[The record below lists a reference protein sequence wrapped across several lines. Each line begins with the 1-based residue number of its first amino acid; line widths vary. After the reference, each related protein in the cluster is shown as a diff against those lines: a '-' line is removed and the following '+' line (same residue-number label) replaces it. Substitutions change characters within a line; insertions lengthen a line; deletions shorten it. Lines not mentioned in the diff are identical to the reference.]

1 MSGLPFAALLLC
13 LCITAGQSQQFTITV
28 EHSQINVPVG
38 GDALFSVRPSSKVRS
53 GDWSVNGIL
62 AVWWID
68 QTVSVDNVYKPRA
81 ELFTSNGSLLLKSVN
96 VRDSG
101 EYRVNMVP
109 VSGSQTSATITLR
122 VIGESQQFTITVEH
136 SQINVPVGGDALFS
150 VRPSSMVSRGDWS
163 VNGILAVWWID
174 QTVSVDNVYK
184 TRAELFTS
192 NGSLLLKSVKV
203 RDSGEYRVNMIP
215 VSGSQSSATITLRVI
230 DAELN
235 WQLNGA
241 HLQSGQLLILDNIS
255 VSQTGRYTCEAYN
268 MLTMKKNSSTR
279 EIDVYEPV
287 TGVTVVANDSTPL
300 ENLDTI
306 ALSCDASGPVQA
318 RAWFKDNQPI
328 QENNRIF
335 TSSGKAKLIIISV
348 YRNDA
353 GTYKCIASN
362 SFSSGSG
369 ETYVQ
374 VYYGPEMIRIVPER
388 PVVSNTV
395 SNLTLTCFALS
406 VPWGIYVWYNGNNLL
421 QTGQELRLLSARMV
435 DVGSYTC
442 RVTNRV
448 TNRNS
453 NLTVHVTAEAPKT
466 DDNITLTAGAIVG
479 IVLGL
484 LGMGLIGGVTG
495 WFIARKTSG
504 IKDPPQSK
512 SGRKSTLDTNT
523 VNTPQNYE
531 NFPRNEQGA
540 SHNAQDENSTYMEL
554 NLGDRSVYS
563 DLKR

>member
-13 LCITAGQSQQFTITV
+13 LCITA
-28 EHSQINVPVG
+28 
-38 GDALFSVRPSSKVRS
+38 VRPSSKGRS
-53 GDWSVNGIL
+53 GDWSIYGSL

-122 VIGESQQFTITVEH
+122 VIEPVSNVTV
-136 SQINVPVGGDALFS
+136 
-150 VRPSSMVSRGDWS
+150 
-163 VNGILAVWWID
+163 
-174 QTVSVDNVYK
+174 
-184 TRAELFTS
+184 TS
-192 NGSLLLKSVKV
+192 NAARLI
-203 RDSGEYRVNMIP
+203 EYNDTVTLTCLARGTAVSYLWLEENSMIIP
-215 VSGSQSSATITLRVI
+215 GGRIELSADNSTLIVSGVLRTDGTFTCRANNLISEITSAPFSLDVNYGPDRPHIITEPDSTLHVAGSSVSLTCFTLSHP

-348 YRNDA
+348 NRNDA

>member
-13 LCITAGQSQQFTITV
+13 LCITAGESQKFTITV

-38 GDALFSVRPSSKVRS
+38 GDALFSVRPSSKGRS
-53 GDWSVNGIL
+53 GDWSIYGSL

-122 VIGESQQFTITVEH
+122 VI
-136 SQINVPVGGDALFS
+136 
-150 VRPSSMVSRGDWS
+150 
-163 VNGILAVWWID
+163 
-174 QTVSVDNVYK
+174 
-184 TRAELFTS
+184 
-192 NGSLLLKSVKV
+192 
-203 RDSGEYRVNMIP
+203 
-215 VSGSQSSATITLRVI
+215 
-230 DAELN
+230 
-235 WQLNGA
+235 
-241 HLQSGQLLILDNIS
+241 
-255 VSQTGRYTCEAYN
+255 
-268 MLTMKKNSSTR
+268 
-279 EIDVYEPV
+279 EPV

-348 YRNDA
+348 NRNDA